1 MTTGG
6 PLVTLGET
14 MGLFRP
20 DGVGPGELV
29 ASYHLASGGA
39 ESNVAIG
46 VARLGGSAHWIGRVG
61 DDAIGRKV
69 VRDLRGE
76 GVSVSAIVD
85 VEAGTGVMTKESRI
99 PGRTAVHYAR
109 SGSAGSRLSVDDID
123 AALVRSAGVLHVTG
137 ITPALSSSAE
147 DAVFHAVEIAR
158 ESGVPVSFDVNHRPS
173 LWRGRDPRA
182 VYERLVRAS
191 DIVFAGEDEAAIVV
205 GAAPAA
211 EQAERVE
218 RLGPATVVIKRG
230 HEGAVARHG
239 GEVFDLPAIP
249 IVPVDTVGAGDAFV
263 AGYLVEFL
271 AGSDALTALTT
282 AVRSGAFAC
291 LAPGDWESL
300 PRLGEAHLL
309 DAADPVSR

>member
-1 MTTGG
+1 MTVGG

-20 DGVGPGELV
+20 DGIGPGELV
-29 ASYHLASGGA
+29 ASYQLASGGA

-46 VARLGGSAHWIGRVG
+46 VARLGGSAHWVGRVG

-76 GVSVSAIVD
+76 GVRVSAIVD
-85 VEAGTGVMTKESRI
+85 AEAGTGVMTKESRI

-109 SGSAGSRLSVDDID
+109 SGSAGSRLSATDID
-123 AALVRSAGVLHVTG
+123 ERLVRSAGVLHVTG
-137 ITPALSSSAE
+137 ITPALSESAE
-147 DAVFHAVEIAR
+147 AAVFRALEIAGGA
-158 ESGVPVSFDVNHRPS
+158 GVPVSVDINHRPS
-173 LWRGRDPRA
+173 LWRDRDPRA
-182 VYERLVRAS
+182 VYERLIRAA

-205 GAAPAA
+205 GEAPAA
-211 EQAERVE
+211 EQAELVE

-230 HEGAVARHG
+230 PRGAVARHG
-239 GEVFDLPAIP
+239 GQVFELAAIP

-263 AGYLVEFL
+263 AGYLVPFL
-271 AGSDALTALTT
+271 AGADALTSLTE

-300 PRLGEAHLL
+300 PRAGEAHLL
-309 DAADPVSR
+309 DASEPVSR